1 MIIFSKALADQATVW
16 EALRESE
23 SCQDVPADLLRFSA
37 QTKPVVMWNL
47 TRRCNLACSHC
58 YMDAI
63 PKEDDELSLEEGVR
77 LTDDLARMK
86 IPILILTGGE
96 PLMSRNFFSIAF
108 HAREAGLRT
117 VISTN
122 GTLITPEV
130 ARLLAEAKIRYVGVS
145 LDSALPASHDKF
157 RGVPGAFDRALQGL
171 RNARDAGLKTG
182 LRITLTRD
190 NWQDVPALLNLAL
203 EENIPRFCLYHL
215 VPTGRG
221 AGISDKDVSSEQRR
235 SVIRLLAE
243 AAVELKDKNI
253 EILTTDSP
261 MDGAYLLEILKD
273 DPRRDYVRK
282 LLTNAGGCSAGA
294 KVANI
299 SYQGD
304 VHPCHFM
311 PQVVGCCRDPIRAP
325 IKTRRKHHVRHESVP
340 DRQHRSQRRAA
351 VFGQCACRHAERRHA
366 AVLQRHADRD
376 EQRAACQRACDR
388 GPGSAR
394 GRAVRR

>member
-63 PKEDDELSLEEGVR
+63 PKEDDEMSLEEGMR

-182 LRITLTRD
+182 LRITLTKD
-190 NWQDVPALLNLAL
+190 NWQDVPALLSLAL
-203 EENIPRFCLYHL
+203 EESIPRFCLYHL

-221 AGISDKDVSSEQRR
+221 AGIADRDVTAEQRR
-235 SVIRLLAE
+235 SVIRFLAE
-243 AAVELKDKNI
+243 AAEELKGQNI

-261 MDGAYLLEILKD
+261 MDGAFLMEILKD
-273 DPRRDYVRK
+273 DPRREEVRK
-282 LLTNAGGCSAGA
+282 LLTNAGGCSTGV

-299 SYQGD
+299 NYRGD

-311 PQVVGCCRDPIRAP
+311 PQVVVGNVRERSFRDIWIDNPSPELLALREIRSSL
-325 IKTRRKHHVRHESVP
+325 T
-340 DRQHRSQRRAA
+340 
-351 VFGQCACRHAERRHA
+351 CACGSCEYLDLCGGCRQKAFYYRGDLKAEDPTCI
-366 AVLQRHADRD
+366 LQTEA
-376 EQRAACQRACDR
+376 
-388 GPGSAR
+388 P
-394 GRAVRR
+394 

>member
-16 EALRESE
+16 EALRASE
-23 SCQDVPADLLRFSA
+23 SCENLSPDLLRFSA

-47 TRRCNLACSHC
+47 TQHCNLSCHHC
-58 YMDAI
+58 YMDASHMAR
-63 PKEDDELSLEEGVR
+63 DEMSLEEGMHLV
-77 LTDDLARMK
+77 DDLAELK
-86 IPILILTGGE
+86 VPILIFTGGE
-96 PLMSRNFFSIAF
+96 PLLSRNFYPLAF
-108 HAREAGLRT
+108 HAREVGLRT

-145 LDSALPASHDKF
+145 LDSSSPERHDSF
-157 RGVPGAFDRALQGL
+157 RGVVGAYDRALQGL
-171 RNARDAGLKTG
+171 KNARDAGLKTG

-203 EENIPRFCLYHL
+203 EEDIPRFCLYHL

-221 AGISDKDVSSEQRR
+221 AGIADRDVTPEQRR

-243 AAVELKDKNI
+243 AAEELKGKDI

-261 MDGAYLLEILKD
+261 MDGAYLLELLKG
-273 DPRRDYVRK
+273 DPRRDHVRE
-282 LLTNAGGCSAGA
+282 LLTNAGGCSTGV

-299 SYQGD
+299 NHRGD

-311 PQVVGCCRDPIRAP
+311 PQVVVGNVRERSFRDIWIDHPTSELQSLRNIKSCLKGACGKCDYLELCGGCRQKAYYYNGDLMAEDPTCI
-325 IKTRRKHHVRHESVP
+325 IESQIV
-340 DRQHRSQRRAA
+340 
-351 VFGQCACRHAERRHA
+351 
-366 AVLQRHADRD
+366 
-376 EQRAACQRACDR
+376 
-388 GPGSAR
+388 
-394 GRAVRR
+394 

>member
-16 EALRESE
+16 EDLRASQ
-23 SCQDVPADLLRFSA
+23 SCQDIPANLLRFSA

-58 YMDAI
+58 YMDASH
-63 PKEDDELSLEEGVR
+63 KEDDELSLEEGVR
-77 LTDDLARMK
+77 LTDELASMK

-96 PLMSRNFFSIAF
+96 PLMSRNFFALAF

-130 ARLLAEAKIRYVGVS
+130 ASLLAEAKIRYVGVS
-145 LDSALPASHDKF
+145 LDSSLPSRHDEF
-157 RGVPGAFDRALQGL
+157 RGVPEAFERALQGL

-190 NWQDVPALLNLAL
+190 NWQDIPALINLAV
-203 EENIPRFCLYHL
+203 EEDIPRFCLYHL

-221 AGISDKDVSSEQRR
+221 AGISDKDVSREQRR

-273 DPRRDYVRK
+273 DPRKDYVRS
-282 LLTNAGGCSAGA
+282 LLTNAGGCSAGV

-311 PQVVGCCRDPIRAP
+311 PQVVVGNVRERSFQDIWIDHPTPELIALREVKSNLKGACGSCFYRDLCGGCRQKAYYYNGDLLAEDPTCIVEN
-325 IKTRRKHHVRHESVP
+325 K
-340 DRQHRSQRRAA
+340 
-351 VFGQCACRHAERRHA
+351 
-366 AVLQRHADRD
+366 
-376 EQRAACQRACDR
+376 
-388 GPGSAR
+388 
-394 GRAVRR
+394 